1 LVLSLKKKK
10 EPVMSLAELEK
21 VSKSTAEENQKSLI
35 QMIKDAVRS
44 TTLTTSQITLIK
56 DTATEVGIANFTDIL
71 KMKGPAP
78 KNNLEKFMMLKM
90 QGISDP
96 ATVARMIT
104 EILAAQDQEQLAAA
118 LEVPSAKL
126 QTLLPGPTIKEIL
139 TSLTKKFLVAFFIS
153 FITSFLFKFF
163 QASSATKI
171 LEFCTNAKT
180 ASGKKFKV
188 RVAWSE
194 FQTDKQT
201 EQKIQQIVKKQEQAV
216 VEAVQLQKVIDT
228 KNMYSGE
235 KVLDV
240 PSNQIEY
247 NANTGE
253 YRMWV
258 YNDPA
263 KNVPAEITE
272 VDGVVN
278 AKPTTARYL
287 SFGDVEGKAVKDSE
301 SNRWFWEGQKGG
313 ATRVYQR
320 EDGEWVRF
328 EDLSKD
334 EQGKFKRMDFDP
346 SQGGLAIHK
355 KILCGTI
362 NWATYS
368 FLGSISR
375 FFVTVAKGFVAELG
389 TTSVLY
395 GFLASA
401 ATAILLFGS
410 STVKGIFKVF
420 SFGKDLVV
428 NGIKS
433 LWNLATK
440 RGKSASI
447 PRRKLALE
455 EAVDPKQVI
464 DETSNTIMGVVGD
477 KVKEV
482 QKFLGSS
489 SLTAMRDLAAKAGMS
504 SFKELSKGEEPVP
517 TNPLEK
523 LIVEK
528 LKRIPS
534 PKERILF
541 LEGIHKAS
549 SKEELSSVLEIDP
562 AKLESFFGDETKT
575 IKRTIV
581 ISLGIISIAFL
592 LGAFI
597 HVVMTTPI
605 LTGAW
610 LTLKSSLMPLVNFL
624 PAASNMTAAEFYKM
638 LAIGAAKSALIQTTI
653 IGIVMYGPSWIRK
666 SLSAIGS
673 WVKQSIIGIWDKIK
687 APFRE
692 ASQISPERALLNILG
707 YRGV

>member
-1 LVLSLKKKK
+1 
-10 EPVMSLAELEK
+10 MSLAELEK

-44 TTLTTSQITLIK
+44 TSLSTSQINLIK
-56 DTATEVGIANFTDIL
+56 DTATEVGIVNFTDIL

-126 QTLLPGPTIKEIL
+126 QALLPGPTIKEIL
-139 TSLTKKFLVAFFIS
+139 TSLTKKFLVTFFIS

-163 QASSATKI
+163 QASSASKI

-188 RVAWSE
+188 RVAWDADYAVDTHTAPMMAKKVE
-194 FQTDKQT
+194 KVIQERVIKDIQ
-201 EQKIQQIVKKQEQAV
+201 IQQQAD
-216 VEAVQLQKVIDT
+216 AMNI
-228 KNMYSGE
+228 YSGD
-235 KVLDV
+235 KVLEV

-247 NANTGE
+247 NASTGE
-253 YRMWV
+253 YKMWV

-272 VDGVVN
+272 VGGVVN
-278 AKPTTARYL
+278 AKPTSARYL
-287 SFGDVEGKAVKDSE
+287 NIGEVEGKVVTDKE
-301 SNRWFWEGQKGG
+301 SGRHIWQPKEGDTVRMFKN
-313 ATRVYQR
+313 
-320 EDGEWVRF
+320 EDGKWVRF
-328 EDLSKD
+328 KDLSEE
-334 EQGKFKRMDFDP
+334 EQARLGDRDYDP
-346 SQGGLAIHK
+346 SQAGVALHK

-368 FLGSISR
+368 FLGSISK

-389 TTSVLY
+389 KTSVLY

-410 STVKGIFKVF
+410 SIVKGIFKVF

-428 NGIKS
+428 NGVKA

-455 EAVDPKQVI
+455 EAVNPKEVI
-464 DETSNTIMGVVGD
+464 DETSNTIMGVVGE

-528 LKRIPS
+528 LKRIS
-534 PKERILF
+534 SAKEKILF

-624 PAASNMTAAEFYKM
+624 PVATNMTATEFYKM

-692 ASQISPERALLNILG
+692 ASQISPERALLNILS